1 MPLPQVSDRI
11 KELPG
16 QALRAVFTGVGQLLL
31 AADKV
36 RAQLAT
42 PVDDQAQPPAT
53 AAAAAAAPP
62 AAAPPATA
70 EPPSAA
76 KPPAAAKPATAKTG
90 SSVTA
95 SEATDPAEARWRS
108 LDKTGNVRVLHDG
121 DPDLTRAASTPPAPA
136 GEPAAA
142 ETEAESVAAEPVAAE
157 PAESVAADEPAPA
170 GLSEPEPADLAM
182 PTVAE
187 VAEPEPADPAVPTS
201 AEPAVPTSAEVA
213 KPAPAEPVPA
223 EPILA
228 AQPEPAE
235 VTATTEPT
243 AVLPVTGYDELS
255 VASLRARLRVLDV
268 AQVRTLLDYEKA
280 HQGRADVITMFER
293 RITKLEPGG

>member
-70 EPPSAA
+70 EPPTAA
-76 KPPAAAKPATAKTG
+76 KPPAAGKTG

-95 SEATDPAEARWRS
+95 PEATDPAEARWRS

-136 GEPAAA
+136 AEPAAA
-142 ETEAESVAAEPVAAE
+142 ETEAESVAAEPMAAE
-157 PAESVAADEPAPA
+157 PAEPVAADEPAPA
-170 GLSEPEPADLAM
+170 GLSEPEPADLAV
-182 PTVAE
+182 PSAAE
-187 VAEPEPADPAVPTS
+187 VAEPEPAD
-201 AEPAVPTSAEVA
+201 PAVPTSAEVA

-293 RITKLEPGG
+293 RITKLEQGG